1 MPWLRLYASL
11 PLFSVWAAGTE
22 EDLLQLTRLLHI
34 IPNPDVRT
42 SRLWEV
48 RETLTFLG
56 RDFPM
61 WAGPWPRP
69 ASPAPPL
76 QSTLP
81 LRFKPEYSKDRR
93 EMLDTPPP
101 PVYSVGQP
109 RVTG

>member
-48 RETLTFLG
+48 RETLTFLR

-61 WAGPWPRP
+61 WAGHWPRP

-81 LRFKPEYSKDRR
+81 LRFKLNTQRTTGKWWT
-93 EMLDTPPP
+93 LPP
-101 PVYSVGQP
+101 PVYSVGQH